1 MGSFS
6 AIAHA
11 ATQAVK
17 GNPVLYLPVKRFIFP
32 FIQAVRHLSVRF
44 AAFALAQQ
52 PLTKFLL
59 TPVRMDSIA
68 NLEETGELASELITV
83 RTIFPDEAL
92 VDRLPT
98 RLGGEHHWNLREY
111 RSAAG
116 QTATL
121 SHGKFWLPGL
131 AVTSRNRT
139 YLNDALFKISVH
151 APQNAIW
158 AMPFARA
165 MRLPGVS
172 GLIAGNR
179 PETYFHW
186 MLEVAPKFLLLEA
199 DGGWGRYDRLIVPPL
214 TKTFQ
219 HEVLDRFGV
228 PKSLL
233 DERVTGQLVEAEELV
248 VPVLPAPHNRVP
260 AWLPREMAARLRKES
275 PSPPS
280 ALIYISRRDLPAR
293 QVENEDEVI
302 ACLEPYGF
310 QIVTLSG
317 MSVAAQA
324 ALFGSARV
332 VAGPHGAGFAN
343 LLFCNPGTAVLEF
356 FSPLYVNFCYWTLAR
371 GAGLSYFYIL
381 GEGPKIPD
389 SIEPSFGSVPIRVPL
404 PALRQALDRLVGP
417 R

>member
-1 MGSFS
+1 M
-6 AIAHA
+6 
-11 ATQAVK
+11 
-17 GNPVLYLPVKRFIFP
+17 
-32 FIQAVRHLSVRF
+32 VRF

-52 PLTKFLL
+52 PLTRFLL

-68 NLEETGELASELITV
+68 NLEVTGKLGSESIRV

-92 VDRLPT
+92 FDRLPT
-98 RLGGEHHWNLREY
+98 RLDGEQHWNLREY

-116 QTATL
+116 QVAAI
-121 SHGKFWLPGL
+121 SHGRFWLPGL
-131 AVTSRNRT
+131 AVTSGNRT

-158 AMPFARA
+158 AMPFTRA
-165 MRLPGVS
+165 LRLPGVS
-172 GLIAGNR
+172 GLIPGNR

-199 DGGWGRYDRLIVPPL
+199 TGGWGRYDRLIVPPL
-214 TKTFQ
+214 TKGFQ
-219 HEVLDRFGV
+219 REVLERFGV

-233 DERVTGQLVEAEELV
+233 DERDTGQLVEAEELV
-248 VPVLPAPHNRVP
+248 VPVLPAPHSRVP
-260 AWLPREMAARLRKES
+260 AWLPREMAARLRKEA

-280 ALIYISRRDLPAR
+280 ALLYISRRDSPAR

-371 GAGLSYFYIL
+371 GAGLSYFYML

-389 SIEPSFGSVPIRVPL
+389 SVEPSFGSVPIRVPL
-404 PALRQALDRLVGP
+404 PGLRRALETVLGKR
-417 R
+417 

>member
-6 AIAHA
+6 VIAHA

-17 GNPVLYLPVKRFIFP
+17 ANPIFYVPIKRFVFP
-32 FIQAVRHLSVRF
+32 LIQAARHLMVRF

-52 PLTKFLL
+52 PLTRFLL

-68 NLEETGELASELITV
+68 NLEVTGELANESIHV

-92 VDRLPT
+92 FDRLPT
-98 RLGGEHHWNLREY
+98 RLDGEQHWNLREY

-116 QTATL
+116 QVATI
-121 SHGKFWLPGL
+121 SHGRFWLPGL
-131 AVTSRNRT
+131 AVTSGNRT

-158 AMPFARA
+158 AMPFTRA
-165 MRLPGVS
+165 LRLPGVS

-199 DGGWGRYDRLIVPPL
+199 AGGWGRYDRLIVPPL
-214 TKTFQ
+214 TKGFQ
-219 HEVLDRFGV
+219 HEVLDCFGV

-233 DERVTGQLVEAEELV
+233 DERDTGWLVEAEDLV
-248 VPVLPAPHNRVP
+248 VPVLPAPNNRVP
-260 AWLPREMAARLRKES
+260 AWLPREIAARLRKEA

-280 ALIYISRRDLPAR
+280 ALIYISRRDSPAR

-371 GAGLSYFYIL
+371 GAGLSYFYML

-389 SIEPSFGSVPIRVPL
+389 SVEPSFGSVPIRIPL
-404 PALRQALDRLVGP
+404 AGLRRALDTLLGKR
-417 R
+417 

>member
-6 AIAHA
+6 VIAHA

-17 GNPVLYLPVKRFIFP
+17 ANPVFYVPIKRFVFP
-32 FIQAVRHLSVRF
+32 LIQTARHLMVRF

-52 PLTKFLL
+52 PLTRFLL

-68 NLEETGELASELITV
+68 NLEVKGELGNESIRV

-92 VDRLPT
+92 FDRLPT
-98 RLGGEHHWNLREY
+98 RLDGEQHWNLREY

-116 QTATL
+116 QVATI
-121 SHGKFWLPGL
+121 SHGRFWLPGL
-131 AVTSRNRT
+131 AVTSGNRT

-158 AMPFARA
+158 AMPFTRA
-165 MRLPGVS
+165 LRLPGVS

-199 DGGWGRYDRLIVPPL
+199 AGGWGRYDRVIVPPL
-214 TKTFQ
+214 TKGFQ
-219 HEVLDRFGV
+219 HEVLDCFGV

-233 DERVTGQLVEAEELV
+233 DERNTRRLVEAEELV

-260 AWLPREMAARLRKES
+260 AWLPREMAARLRKEA

-280 ALIYISRRDLPAR
+280 ALIYISRRDSPAR

-343 LLFCNPGTAVLEF
+343 LLFCNPGAAVLEF

-371 GAGLSYFYIL
+371 GAGLSYFYML

-389 SIEPSFGSVPIRVPL
+389 SVEPSFGSVPIRVPI
-404 PALRQALDRLVGP
+404 PGLRRALDKLLGTR
-417 R
+417 

>member
-1 MGSFS
+1 MGSLS
-6 AIAHA
+6 AITHA

-17 GNPVLYLPVKRFIFP
+17 ANPVLYVPVKRFVFP
-32 FIQAVRHLSVRF
+32 LIQAARHLAVRL

-59 TPVRMDSIA
+59 TPVRMESIA
-68 NLEETGELASELITV
+68 NLEAREELDKESITV

-92 VDRLPT
+92 FDQLPT
-98 RLGGEHHWNLREY
+98 RLDGEHHWNLREY

-116 QTATL
+116 QTATI
-121 SHGKFWLPGL
+121 SHGRFWLPGL
-131 AVTSRNRT
+131 AVTTKNRT

-158 AMPFARA
+158 GMPFTRA
-165 MRLPGVS
+165 TSLPGVS
-172 GLIAGNR
+172 GLVAGNR

-199 DGGWGRYDRLIVPPL
+199 DGGWGRYSRVIVPPL
-214 TKTFQ
+214 TKGFQ

-233 DERVTGQLVEAEELV
+233 DERDTGELVEAEELV

-260 AWLPREMAARLRKES
+260 AWLPREMAARLRKEN
-275 PSPPS
+275 PSTAD
-280 ALIYISRRDLPAR
+280 ALIYISRRDSPAR

-371 GAGLSYFYIL
+371 GAGLSYFYML

-404 PALRQALDRLVGP
+404 PALRRALNKMAGKR
-417 R
+417 